1 MHARGGF
8 AWSKDPDFI
17 MIPFALQLCL
27 RASLDFSRES
37 RKKYFKKKD
46 ELVHHDLGEK
56 RGHLIL
62 INLSHTNSYLTS
74 LISNIVIKNGESAVS
89 CCCSPTSGPPT
100 LSTQMWTI
108 TLLCPIYFSLKS

>member
-37 RKKYFKKKD
+37 WKKYFKKD

-100 LSTQMWTI
+100 LSTHMWTI